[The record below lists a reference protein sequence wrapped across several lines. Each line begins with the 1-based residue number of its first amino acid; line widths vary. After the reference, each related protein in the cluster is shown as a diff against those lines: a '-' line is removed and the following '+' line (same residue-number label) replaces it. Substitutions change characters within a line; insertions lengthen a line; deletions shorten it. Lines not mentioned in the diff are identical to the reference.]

1 MSEEPLQIVI
11 VKTKDAYKIAVMG
24 LNEKGHAETLR
35 THDTLDALHEELPL
49 LRIPPAYAV

>member
-11 VKTKDAYKIAVMG
+11 VKTRDSYKIAVMG